1 MGSRAL
7 RQWRGE
13 SAAALGEIE
22 GVHRAIG
29 GGGLGRRSVTLQ
41 LRYAYVLLL
50 AARFQGFARA
60 LHTETAQ
67 VIARGVSDP
76 RYEAL
81 LVGCLTYERRLDRGN
96 PQVDAL
102 ARDFGRFGLQLWR
115 RVDER
120 DARGAERKAKLG
132 GVMRWRNAIAHHD
145 IDEKRAVGNLDP
157 ATIDL
162 ATCRMWRS
170 ALDGL
175 ATTLDRV
182 AADQCEALGIAR
194 PW

>member
-13 SAAALGEIE
+13 TAAALGEIE
-22 GVHRAIG
+22 GALRG
-29 GGGLGRRSVTLQ
+29 GGGPGLGRRSVTLQ

-50 AARFQGFARA
+50 AAWFQGFVRA
-60 LHTETAQ
+60 LHTETA
-67 VIARGVSDP
+67 VAIARGVGDS

-81 LVGCLTYERRLDRGN
+81 LIGCLTHERRLDRGN
-96 PQVDAL
+96 AHVDAL
-102 ARDFGRFGLQLWR
+102 ARDFGRFGLQLWQ
-115 RVDER
+115 RVDEQ
-120 DARGAERKAKLG
+120 DEHGAKRKEQLG

-145 IDEKRAVGNLDP
+145 VDEKLAVGSLDP

-162 ATCRMWRS
+162 ATCQLWRG

-182 AADQCEALGIAR
+182 AADQCETLGIGR

>member
-1 MGSRAL
+1 MGS
-7 RQWRGE
+7 Q
-13 SAAALGEIE
+13 ALGEIE
-22 GVHRAIG
+22 GVLRVIG
-29 GGGLGRRSVTLQ
+29 GSGPGRRSVTLQ
-41 LRYAYVLLL
+41 LCHAYVLLL
-50 AARFQGFARA
+50 AAWFQGFARA
-60 LHTETAQ
+60 LHTETAV
-67 VIARGVSDP
+67 VIARGVHDP
-76 RYEAL
+76 RYKAL
-81 LVGCLTYERRLDRGN
+81 LVGCLTHERRLDRGN
-96 PQVDAL
+96 AHVDAL
-102 ARDFGRFGLQLWR
+102 ARDFGRFGLELWR

-120 DARGAERKAKLG
+120 DARGPERKEQLG

-145 IDEKRAVGNLDP
+145 VDEKLAVGNLIP

-162 ATCRMWRS
+162 ATCRTWCS